1 MTTDQWI
8 TAGIPLAAVLLGILR
23 NEFAISG
30 VNRNI
35 DSVERRIDGVET
47 HLSQRITDLDIK
59 LTSRI
64 DSLEKVM
71 DARFEAA
78 NQSLLR
84 VEQVMDARIKH
95 L

>member
-1 MTTDQWI
+1 MTIDQWI

-23 NEFAISG
+23 NEFAIGG

-35 DSVERRIDGVET
+35 DSVET
-47 HLSQRITDLDIK
+47 HLSQRITDLDTK

-78 NQSLLR
+78 RQGLLR
-84 VEQVMDARIKH
+84 VEQVMDARIRH
-95 L
+95 LEEN